1 VDGQWLTGFCSN
13 DYLGL
18 AQQFSVVNA
27 LQDAAAREGTGAG
40 ASHLVCGHHALH
52 EALEREVAEWLG
64 YPRALLFGSGFAA
77 NLAVQQALLSE
88 ENDVC
93 VQDKLNHASLLDA
106 TRLAGARLR
115 RYPHLDAE
123 GAMRQL
129 KHAPD
134 GAAMLATDGVFSMD
148 GDIAPLRALSLVARL
163 QQALFYVD
171 DAHGVGVVGD
181 GRGAVA
187 AAGLGVDDVPL
198 QLVTLGKA
206 LGGSGALVLGRDDLV
221 EHLAETARPYIY
233 TTAMPPPLAA
243 AALEAVRLARRDNW
257 RRSKLTDLIAL
268 FRGEARR
275 HGLDL
280 MASET
285 PIQPLLCG
293 DDHRAVAMS
302 KALQQAGWLVGA
314 IRPPTVPEGKARLRV
329 TLSALHTPEQVRGVV
344 EAIASARD
352 RVDLAARE
360 AAPPPLPVFA

>member
-1 VDGQWLTGFCSN
+1 MARPDLTARLQAQRALRDAQGRRRLRRTVTRRDGVRLEIDGRWLTGFCSN

-27 LQDAAAREGTGAG
+27 LQDAAARDGTGAG

-52 EALEREVAEWLG
+52 DALEREVADWLG

-115 RYPHLDAE
+115 RYPHLDPE

-129 KHAPD
+129 KHAPE

-148 GDIAPLRALSLVARL
+148 GDVAPLRALSLVARL

-171 DAHGVGVVGD
+171 DAHGVGVLGD

-187 AAGLGVDDVPL
+187 TAGLGVDDVPL

-206 LGGSGALVLGRDDLV
+206 LGSSGALVLGREDLV
-221 EHLAETARPYIY
+221 EHLSETARPYIY
-233 TTAMPPPLAA
+233 TTALPPALAA
-243 AALEAVRLARRDNW
+243 SALEAVRLARRDHW
-257 RRSKLTDLIAL
+257 RRAKLADLIAL

-275 HGLDL
+275 
-280 MASET
+280 
-285 PIQPLLCG
+285 
-293 DDHRAVAMS
+293 
-302 KALQQAGWLVGA
+302 
-314 IRPPTVPEGKARLRV
+314 
-329 TLSALHTPEQVRGVV
+329 
-344 EAIASARD
+344 
-352 RVDLAARE
+352 
-360 AAPPPLPVFA
+360 

>member
-1 VDGQWLTGFCSN
+1 
-13 DYLGL
+13 
-18 AQQFSVVNA
+18 
-27 LQDAAAREGTGAG
+27 
-40 ASHLVCGHHALH
+40 
-52 EALEREVAEWLG
+52 
-64 YPRALLFGSGFAA
+64 
-77 NLAVQQALLSE
+77 
-88 ENDVC
+88 
-93 VQDKLNHASLLDA
+93 
-106 TRLAGARLR
+106 
-115 RYPHLDAE
+115 
-123 GAMRQL
+123 M
-129 KHAPD
+129 
-134 GAAMLATDGVFSMD
+134 
-148 GDIAPLRALSLVARL
+148 
-163 QQALFYVD
+163 D

-293 DDHRAVAMS
+293 DDHRAMAMS
-302 KALQQAGWLVGA
+302 RALEQAGWLVGA

-329 TLSALHTPEQVRGVV
+329 TLSALHTPSRCVAWWRPSPARATAWTWRCATPRRRHCLSLPEPAVVFPCISMSPARG
-344 EAIASARD
+344 RTWY
-352 RVDLAARE
+352 
-360 AAPPPLPVFA
+360 

>member
-1 VDGQWLTGFCSN
+1 
-13 DYLGL
+13 
-18 AQQFSVVNA
+18 
-27 LQDAAAREGTGAG
+27 
-40 ASHLVCGHHALH
+40 
-52 EALEREVAEWLG
+52 
-64 YPRALLFGSGFAA
+64 
-77 NLAVQQALLSE
+77 
-88 ENDVC
+88 
-93 VQDKLNHASLLDA
+93 
-106 TRLAGARLR
+106 
-115 RYPHLDAE
+115 
-123 GAMRQL
+123 MRQL
-129 KHAPD
+129 RHAAD

-181 GRGAVA
+181 GRGTVA
-187 AAGLGVDDVPL
+187 AASLGVDDVPL

-206 LGGSGALVLGRDDLV
+206 LGSTGAVVLGREDLI

-233 TTAMPPPLAA
+233 TTAMPPALAA

-257 RRSKLTDLIAL
+257 RRTKLVDLIAL

-293 DDHRAVAMS
+293 DDHTALALS
-302 KALQQAGWLVGA
+302 KALEQAGWLVGA

-329 TLSALHTPEQVRGVV
+329 TLSALHTADQVRGLV

-352 RVDLAARE
+352 RLSITPRE
-360 AAPPPLPVFA
+360 AAPPPLPVLA

>member
-1 VDGQWLTGFCSN
+1 MWTMRT
-13 DYLGL
+13 
-18 AQQFSVVNA
+18 AWEWSVT
-27 LQDAAAREGTGAG
+27 AA
-40 ASHLVCGHHALH
+40 VP
-52 EALEREVAEWLG
+52 W
-64 YPRALLFGSGFAA
+64 P
-77 NLAVQQALLSE
+77 
-88 ENDVC
+88 
-93 VQDKLNHASLLDA
+93 
-106 TRLAGARLR
+106 
-115 RYPHLDAE
+115 P
-123 GAMRQL
+123 
-129 KHAPD
+129 PD
-134 GAAMLATDGVFSMD
+134 WA
-148 GDIAPLRALSLVARL
+148 
-163 QQALFYVD
+163 
-171 DAHGVGVVGD
+171 
-181 GRGAVA
+181 
-187 AAGLGVDDVPL
+187 VDDVPL

-257 RRSKLTDLIAL
+257 RRSKLADLIAL

-293 DDHRAVAMS
+293 DDHRAMAMS
-302 KALQQAGWLVGA
+302 RALEQAGWLVGA

-329 TLSALHTPEQVRGVV
+329 TLSALHTPEQVRGLV

-352 RVDLAARE
+352 RVDLAMRD

>member
-1 VDGQWLTGFCSN
+1 
-13 DYLGL
+13 
-18 AQQFSVVNA
+18 
-27 LQDAAAREGTGAG
+27 
-40 ASHLVCGHHALH
+40 
-52 EALEREVAEWLG
+52 
-64 YPRALLFGSGFAA
+64 
-77 NLAVQQALLSE
+77 
-88 ENDVC
+88 
-93 VQDKLNHASLLDA
+93 
-106 TRLAGARLR
+106 
-115 RYPHLDAE
+115 
-123 GAMRQL
+123 M
-129 KHAPD
+129 
-134 GAAMLATDGVFSMD
+134 
-148 GDIAPLRALSLVARL
+148 ARL

-257 RRSKLTDLIAL
+257 RRSKLADLIAL

-293 DDHRAVAMS
+293 DDHRAMAMS
-302 KALQQAGWLVGA
+302 RALEQAGWLVGA

-329 TLSALHTPEQVRGVV
+329 TLSALHTPEQVRGLV

-352 RVDLAARE
+352 RVDLAMRD